1 MIQEEKELKKKP
13 KKIWENLEI
22 YDSNFEFLSK
32 LALALRKFARQT
44 TKSREFDS
52 KQFLESC

>member
-22 YDSNFEFLSK
+22 YDSNFLNFWVS
-32 LALALRKFARQT
+32 
-44 TKSREFDS
+44 
-52 KQFLESC
+52 